1 MYHKDRAKVVKKN
14 EIRKQINQKVHF
26 LSNFLPS
33 SPLASSPLA
42 SSPHRLITSSP
53 HRLIALIASSPYN
66 LITSKQLILAL
77 SYGPYTL
84 I

>member
-1 MYHKDRAKVVKKN
+1 MYRKDRAKVVKKN
-14 EIRKQINQKVHF
+14 EIRKQFNQKVHF
-26 LSNFLPS
+26 LSKFLPS
-33 SPLASSPLA
+33 SPS
-42 SSPHRLITSSP
+42 R
-53 HRLIALIASSPYN
+53 LIASSPYN

>member
-14 EIRKQINQKVHF
+14 EIRKQINQKVYF
-26 LSNFLPS
+26 LSKFI
-33 SPLASSPLA
+33 ASSP
-42 SSPHRLITSSP
+42 
-53 HRLIALIASSPYN
+53 SSPYN
-66 LITSKQLILAL
+66 LITSKQLILVL